1 MVDDRNLFWRKFLVI
16 CLDSDPLR
24 TPPHADNMVTTN
36 ALPDGLQPKDI
47 WLRMDHQTF
56 RKLPRSKGIAFG
68 V

>member
-1 MVDDRNLFWRKFLVI
+1 MTEIYSGVSFSASYLHLP
-16 CLDSDPLR
+16 PLK
-24 TPPHADNMVTTN
+24 TPHHTDNMVTTN